1 MTRSALALLA
11 LLLACLAAAPAPAD
25 AASRDKIDKI
35 INDCLDDGVLQG
47 SYTPGELRDVRQNL
61 PSDVA
66 EYSDCSDVL
75 RRAEIPDRPSSGG
88 GGTGSA
94 QTPGGGFGAGAT
106 DGGAPPAPA
115 LVRPEPSDK
124 PALQR
129 ARKAGAQPVTLGATG
144 LVPKAAV
151 RLDTGA
157 NGLPGTL
164 LAALIVLGLAATAL
178 ALPAVRRLPERIRS
192 RRQ

>member
-1 MTRSALALLA
+1 MTRHAPALAALLA
-11 LLLACLAAAPAPAD
+11 LLLVCLAAAPAG
-25 AASRDKIDKI
+25 AASRSKI
-35 INDCLDDGVLQG
+35 IKDCADDGVLQG
-47 SYTPGELRDVRQNL
+47 SYTPGELRDARQNL

-66 EYSDCSDVL
+66 EYTDCSDVL
-75 RRAEIPDRPSSGG
+75 RRAEIPDRPNSG

-94 QTPGGGFGAGAT
+94 QTPGGGSGGGPGAAAS
-106 DGGAPPAPA
+106 APEPQ
-115 LVRPEPSDK
+115 LVRPEPGDK
-124 PALQR
+124 PALAQ

-151 RLDTGA
+151 RLDTGGS
-157 NGLPGTL
+157 GLPGTL

-178 ALPAVRRLPERIRS
+178 ALPAVRRLPEWIRS